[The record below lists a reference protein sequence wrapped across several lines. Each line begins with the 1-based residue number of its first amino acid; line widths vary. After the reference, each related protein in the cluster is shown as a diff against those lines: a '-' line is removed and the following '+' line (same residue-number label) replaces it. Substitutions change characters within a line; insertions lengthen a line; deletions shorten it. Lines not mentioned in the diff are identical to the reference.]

1 MSLKTFEL
9 LGVLECSPVR
19 FAATEVSL
27 PPGIRS
33 GLVCVE
39 EKEEEDTFLFLF
51 LFFIIFKYNQ
61 VWQDVYFSYTSFKY
75 HPIKIVSYEWV
86 FILIPMTE
94 VSVFKM

>member
-9 LGVLECSPVR
+9 LGVLECSLVR

-39 EKEEEDTFLFLF
+39 EQEEEDEDDLPW
-51 LFFIIFKYNQ
+51 YNREK
-61 VWQDVYFSYTSFKY
+61 DDD
-75 HPIKIVSYEWV
+75 E
-86 FILIPMTE
+86 E
-94 VSVFKM
+94 EAE